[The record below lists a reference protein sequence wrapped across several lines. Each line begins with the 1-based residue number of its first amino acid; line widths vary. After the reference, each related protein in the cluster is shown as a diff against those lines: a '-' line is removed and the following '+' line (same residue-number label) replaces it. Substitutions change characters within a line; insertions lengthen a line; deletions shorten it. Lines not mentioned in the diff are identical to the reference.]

1 MSVVGERERK
11 KKVKRKGES
20 EHSDFKQEKYVRGI
34 KIGEG
39 DGEREREGMYV
50 IEKISNVRF

>member
-1 MSVVGERERK
+1 LRIAGRGLLSVVGERERK

-20 EHSDFKQEKYVRGI
+20 EHKQEKYVRGI

-39 DGEREREGMYV
+39 D
-50 IEKISNVRF
+50 